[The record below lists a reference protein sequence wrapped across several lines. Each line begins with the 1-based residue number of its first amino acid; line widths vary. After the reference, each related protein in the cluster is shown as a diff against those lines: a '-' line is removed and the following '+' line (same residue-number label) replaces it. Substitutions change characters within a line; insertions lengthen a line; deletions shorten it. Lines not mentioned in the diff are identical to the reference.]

1 MCSHAA
7 CYKGKGPVLCG
18 PARGQRRLPG
28 GDSVT
33 TETLRMS
40 RSYQVRGLEEGERM
54 EKPMDRGPA
63 WARQD
68 RAPAPRGG
76 GGPGRGQEGR
86 ASGAGSLCRSS
97 PTMTG
102 LLRAGTAFLLCPAEA
117 SLLPVQSSASI
128 QICRPVL
135 LKWRPLLR
143 QPLAS
148 CGEASL
154 I

>member
-68 RAPAPRGG
+68 SSRSQGWRGSREGTG
-76 GGPGRGQEGR
+76 G
-86 ASGAGSLCRSS
+86 ASFRS
-97 PTMTG
+97 
-102 LLRAGTAFLLCPAEA
+102 
-117 SLLPVQSSASI
+117 
-128 QICRPVL
+128 
-135 LKWRPLLR
+135 R
-143 QPLAS
+143 QPLWVIAHHDRPAEGWDGVPPLS
-148 CGEASL
+148 R
-154 I
+154 